1 MNSLVFC
8 VALLCG
14 ILFGVNCEDKARYD
28 NYRIYRLHIETAEH
42 VKLFQELEERSDS
55 YIFIGHAR
63 EPNQKL
69 SVLVAAHKVGE
80 ITDLLKLNNVT
91 ADLLVKFLFVILAM
105 CICVY

>member
-1 MNSLVFC
+1 MNSIVFL

-28 NYRIYRLHIETAEH
+28 NYRIYRLHIETEEH
-42 VKLFQELEERSDS
+42 VRLFQDLEDRSDS
-55 YIFIGHAR
+55 YMFIGHPR
-63 EPNQKL
+63 EPNQNL

-91 ADLLVKFLFVILAM
+91 AVLLVRFLLNIYVRLT
-105 CICVY
+105 

>member
-1 MNSLVFC
+1 MNSIVLL

-14 ILFGVNCEDKARYD
+14 VLFGVNCEDKARYD
-28 NYRIYRLHIETAEH
+28 NYRIYSLHIDTEEH
-42 VKLFQELEERSDS
+42 VKLFQDLEERSDS

-80 ITDLLKLNNVT
+80 IADLLQLNNVT
-91 ADLLVKFLFVILAM
+91 ADLLVRFLLDM
-105 CICVY
+105 NPP

>member
-1 MNSLVFC
+1 MNSIVFL

-28 NYRIYRLHIETAEH
+28 NYRIYRLHIETEEH
-42 VKLFQELEERSDS
+42 VRLFQDLEDRSDS
-55 YIFIGHAR
+55 YMFIGHAR
-63 EPNQKL
+63 EPNQNL

-91 ADLLVKFLFVILAM
+91 AVLLVRFLLNIYVRLT
-105 CICVY
+105 